1 MRTVCYNDGMEK
13 TEGITL
19 KSIEFREYQRI
30 ITVMTKD
37 MGLISLIVS
46 RLGSKNYRLIN
57 LTSPLTCGEF
67 VFKTRK
73 SDLWRFLD
81 GSILHAHAPIRQEL
95 SRLNAA
101 QSMLKRILDTQLPHK
116 PAPALYL
123 LLKSF
128 LARLQTT
135 NAPDTLQIAFTLKL
149 LRHEGLLSIKTR
161 CGTCNAENAYCFHS
175 GDNFCAACAPPFST
189 ALTSEEWQQMIHLL
203 ACKSFDSLEN
213 LSCNFSK
220 LQAIC
225 N

>member
-1 MRTVCYNDGMEK
+1 MEK

-37 MGLISLIVS
+37 LGIISLIVS

-67 VFKTRK
+67 VFKQRK

-81 GSILHAHAPIRQEL
+81 GSILQTHAPIRQEL
-95 SRLNAA
+95 SKLNAA
-101 QSMLKRILDTQLPHK
+101 QAMLKRILDTQLPHK

-128 LARLQTT
+128 LGRLQTT
-135 NAPDTLQIAFTLKL
+135 PVPDVLLTAFILKL
-149 LRHEGLLSIKTR
+149 LRHEGLLSIKTT
-161 CGTCNAENAYCFHS
+161 CGTCNAENAYCFYS
-175 GDNFCAACAPPFST
+175 GDNFCTTCAPPFAT
-189 ALTSEEWQQMIHLL
+189 ALTSDEWQQMIHLL
-203 ACKSFDSLEN
+203 ACKSFDSLEALPLN
-213 LSCNFSK
+213 LQK
-220 LQAIC
+220 LQSIC